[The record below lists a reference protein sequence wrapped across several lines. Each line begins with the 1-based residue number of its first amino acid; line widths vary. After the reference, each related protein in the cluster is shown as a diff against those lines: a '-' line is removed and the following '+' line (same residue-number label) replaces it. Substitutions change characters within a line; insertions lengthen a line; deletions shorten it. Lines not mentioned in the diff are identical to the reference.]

1 MSRAS
6 VLSLAMAATLTLTGT
21 STSTAASSRASSAP
35 VMRDVV
41 DGTGRHVQVP
51 DRPHRVIALTP
62 SLAET
67 IYSLGGGGDLVG
79 VTDHS
84 DYPPE
89 ARDHPSVGGIVDPS
103 IERIVALSPDLV
115 IASLESNRKD
125 TVDALERLRI
135 PVFVV
140 NPEGLSGV
148 LLATR
153 QIGGALHRTPEATE
167 LIDRLESR
175 RASVA
180 RRLIGRSKPRVFVL
194 IWPDPV
200 VTVGRHAFI
209 TEVVEAAG
217 GNCVTSDLSQPWPR
231 LSLEEVVR
239 RAPDTL
245 LLIKG
250 GHPTLAVSDFASRP
264 GWDQVPAVRANR
276 FVEIDARL
284 EHSSPL
290 VFDALEDMARAL
302 HPDVILQ

>member
-1 MSRAS
+1 MRMKTLARC
-6 VLSLAMAATLTLTGT
+6 SLAVAATLALA
-21 STSTAASSRASSAP
+21 SPATA
-35 VMRDVV
+35 MRDVV

-67 IYSLGGGGDLVG
+67 IYSLGGGVDIVG
-79 VTDHS
+79 VTDHT
-84 DYPPE
+84 DYPAE
-89 ARDHPSVGGIVDPS
+89 ARHHPSVGGIVDPS

-115 IASLESNRKD
+115 IATLEANRTD
-125 TVDALERLRI
+125 TIDALERLRI

-148 LLATR
+148 LQAIR
-153 QIGGALHRTPEATE
+153 QIGGALNRTPETE
-167 LIDRLESR
+167 RLIGRLEAR
-175 RASVA
+175 LGEVA
-180 RRLIGRSKPRVFVL
+180 RRLIGRPKPRVFVL

-217 GNCVTSDLSQPWPR
+217 ATCVTSDLSQPWPR

-250 GHPTLAVSDFASRP
+250 GHPTMGVADFASRP

-290 VFDALEDMARAL
+290 VFDALEDLARAL
-302 HPDVILQ
+302 HPDAFFQ